1 VEHHERQPEDD
12 VKRYLPAARP
22 WFGPALLLTIVSLS
36 ALSPSNAQTSVRFAV
51 ISEYGSNSSNEQ
63 AVANLAK
70 NWTPDF
76 TVTTGGNS
84 CGSTNFDVNI
94 K

>member
-1 VEHHERQPEDD
+1 

-22 WFGPALLLTIVSLS
+22 WLGPALLFAVVSLS
-36 ALSPSNAQTSVRFAV
+36 ALSPSNVQTSVRFAV
-51 ISEYGSNSSNEQ
+51 IGDYGSNSSNEL

-76 TVTTGGNS
+76 TITTGGNS
-84 CGSTNFDVNI
+84 CGSTNIDINI